1 MRVPGLET
9 SRSSALQ
16 SRPGGKRC
24 ALPQSRR
31 LPSRTFGEWVCPGYN
46 KASRKGRGLLTQET
60 RNSIAATAD
69 NSQSVAWVL
78 VASGKPGQDP
88 QHPRRSVR
96 AGADG
101 GFSAL
106 GSRLASIL
114 AGDGGAVW
122 AFEPEP
128 HNAAFLRRHIRLN
141 GRRNVH
147 VEELAV
153 CDVTGTARFDRGTG
167 SGTGHLAED
176 GELEVRTVRLA
187 DFCAARNI
195 RPTALKIDVEGAEES
210 VLEGARELISTF
222 RPIIFLSTHGYEPH
236 RRSLAFVRAA
246 GYAVFPI
253 LGGDVESTCEILC
266 LPDGTVA

>member
-1 MRVPGLET
+1 ML
-9 SRSSALQ
+9 
-16 SRPGGKRC
+16 
-24 ALPQSRR
+24 R
-31 LPSRTFGEWVCPGYN
+31 LPIIASPLRGYWWLP
-46 KASRKGRGLLTQET
+46 ASRGKIL
-60 RNSIAATAD
+60 SILGGAYEPEQTE
-69 NSQSVAWVL
+69 VFLRWV
-78 VASGKPGQDP
+78 
-88 QHPRRSVR
+88 H
-96 AGADG
+96 AGSTVIDIGAHAG
-101 GFSAL
+101 YYTL
-106 GSRLASIL
+106 LASIL